1 MQPQGLYNKQ
11 FEHDACGLGF
21 IVNIDGRKEHTII
34 DDAITILN
42 NLEHRGAV
50 GGDRKTGDGAG
61 MMTQIPHRF
70 FKRVVDF
77 KLPEPGQYGVGFLF
91 LPPRAVEKAKKMVQS
106 VVRKEKGKVLGWRK
120 VSVNPDALGDFAR
133 QSMPAFWQLFVQFKN
148 HSGEDL
154 ERQLYILRKVLESE
168 ASKLGWSMEDFYI
181 SSLSSRTI
189 VYKGMFVSLQFQNFY
204 PDLTA
209 SDFESALAMVH
220 QRYSTNTFPSW
231 PLAQPFRFIAHNG
244 EINTLRGNI
253 NKIKDR
259 EYTLSSPLFGEEI
272 KKIFPIVNPDASD
285 SDCFENVFE
294 VL

>member
-91 LPPRAVEKAKKMVQS
+91 LPPGAVEKAKKMVQS

-120 VSVNPDALGDFAR
+120 VPVNPDALGDFAR

-148 HSGEDL
+148 HSGEAL

-220 QRYSTNTFPSW
+220 QRYSTNT
-231 PLAQPFRFIAHNG
+231 
-244 EINTLRGNI
+244 
-253 NKIKDR
+253 
-259 EYTLSSPLFGEEI
+259 
-272 KKIFPIVNPDASD
+272 
-285 SDCFENVFE
+285 
-294 VL
+294 

>member
-1 MQPQGLYNKQ
+1 
-11 FEHDACGLGF
+11 
-21 IVNIDGRKEHTII
+21 
-34 DDAITILN
+34 
-42 NLEHRGAV
+42 
-50 GGDRKTGDGAG
+50 
-61 MMTQIPHRF
+61 
-70 FKRVVDF
+70 
-77 KLPEPGQYGVGFLF
+77 
-91 LPPRAVEKAKKMVQS
+91 MVQS

-148 HSGEDL
+148 HSGEAL

-272 KKIFPIVNPDASD
+272 KKSFP
-285 SDCFENVFE
+285 
-294 VL
+294 L